1 MSTFIAIIGIDGSG
15 KSSSFERLLG
25 LLAENSRTAGIGDA
39 VWLGDAGQ
47 GISEL
52 RRVRW
57 VLPKR
62 VLGKLAKKS
71 RQKTLYQVTKFAE
84 MLCRV
89 NVQNAVE
96 AKYGPRFILT
106 DGAPLINMI
115 GWASFYYPRYFNRRE
130 CTNWIRYLCHDES
143 VPLSRIGFYLR
154 HIPGV
159 FLINTLRLARFSRP
173 DVVFFLQ
180 VTPAV
185 AMERIRTRPEEPQI
199 HETPAFLS
207 RLQEAYDLVCNLMD
221 TEFGVRVHRISVD
234 ELSIGDTV
242 SAILERIPPIG
253 PERLKE

>member
-1 MSTFIAIIGIDGSG
+1 MSTSIAIIGVDGSG
-15 KSSSFERLLG
+15 KSSSFQLVLRLLSKRS
-25 LLAENSRTAGIGDA
+25 LTAGIGDGI
-39 VWLGDAGQ
+39 WLGDPDQ
-47 GISEL
+47 GIREL
-52 RRVRW
+52 RTIRW
-57 VLPKR
+57 ALAKR

-71 RQKTLYQVTKFAE
+71 RQKKLYQVTKFAE

-96 AKYGPRFILT
+96 RKYSPKFILT

-115 GWASFYYPRYFNRRE
+115 GWASFYYPRYFNRKE

-185 AMERIRTRPEEPQI
+185 AMERIRRRPEELQI

-221 TEFGVRVHRISVD
+221 SEFGVRVHRISVD

-242 SAILERIPPIG
+242 SAILERIPSQ
-253 PERLKE
+253 